1 MKEPIWKFNWG
12 CPISKNEREQNDM
25 MNKCQQSKR
34 KAKLEKISSTQNWSV
49 WLLTTKQV
57 QENLFGFIHWGLYVS
72 KMIYEYIK
80 SCVIDGQW
88 VQKLWLVD
96 LIGSWRWNRIIAVF
110 ILSRIFRL
118 WLRASK
124 TRELLFRADSLEV
137 YWAGAEAGWRRSL
150 YQRGEN
156 TEVKKT

>member
-1 MKEPIWKFNWG
+1 
-12 CPISKNEREQNDM
+12 M
-25 MNKCQQSKR
+25 MNKCQQSRR

-88 VQKLWLVD
+88 VQKL
-96 LIGSWRWNRIIAVF
+96 
-110 ILSRIFRL
+110 
-118 WLRASK
+118 
-124 TRELLFRADSLEV
+124 
-137 YWAGAEAGWRRSL
+137 
-150 YQRGEN
+150 
-156 TEVKKT
+156 